1 MQIISIL
8 LKTVV
13 ITIKNITNN
22 VKYSIMLT
30 IENVNKIYKKN
41 SSLFKKEEDFVALN
55 NISFNLEQNKVLS
68 IIGESGS
75 GKTTLAKII
84 CALLPFDNGMVK
96 INNKNISDYTKQELS
111 NTVQM
116 IFQNPYASFN
126 PKLTIGYSLKEAV
139 DNSIKDKKNFI
150 KEKLALVD
158 MNDDIFDKFPHQFS
172 GGQRQRIAIARA
184 LLKEPKLL
192 IADEPFASLDVINQS
207 LIMDIFYKIKKEQKT
222 NIIFI
227 THDISAAFKISDK
240 ILILQTGNM
249 VKYGNLED
257 IKQDNNDYI
266 KELINATYLMG

>member
-1 MQIISIL
+1 M
-8 LKTVV
+8 LKV
-13 ITIKNITNN
+13 
-22 VKYSIMLT
+22 
-30 IENVNKIYKKN
+30 ENVTKIYKK
-41 SSLFKKEEDFVALN
+41 SASLFKKEEDFVALN
-55 NISFNLEQNKVLS
+55 KVSFSLEQNKVLS

-84 CALLPFDNGMVK
+84 CSLLSYDGGK
-96 INNKNISDYTKQELS
+96 IEINNKNISDYTKQELS

-126 PKLTIGYSLKEAV
+126 PKLTIGYSLFEAV
-139 DNSIKDKKNFI
+139 NENIKNKKDFI

-158 MNDDIFDKFPHQFS
+158 MEEDVFDKFPHQFS

-184 LLKEPKLL
+184 LLKEPKIL

-227 THDISAAFKISDK
+227 THDISSAFKISDK
-240 ILILQTGNM
+240 ILILQNGNM
-249 VKYGNLED
+249 VKYGNIED
-257 IKQDNNDYI
+257 IKSDKTNEYI
-266 KELINATYLMG
+266 NELINATYLMD

>member
-1 MQIISIL
+1 
-8 LKTVV
+8 
-13 ITIKNITNN
+13 
-22 VKYSIMLT
+22 MLT
-30 IENVNKIYKKN
+30 VENVTKIYKKS
-41 SSLFKKEEDFVALN
+41 SSLFKKGENFIALN
-55 NISFNLEQNKVLS
+55 NVSFKLEQNKVLS
-68 IIGESGS
+68 VIGESGS

-84 CALLPFDNGMVK
+84 CALLPYDNGK
-96 INNKNISDYTKQELS
+96 IEINNKNISDYTKQELS

-139 DNSIKDKKNFI
+139 DDNIKDKKSFI

-158 MNDDIFDKFPHQFS
+158 MDDDIFDKFPHQFS

-227 THDISAAFKISDK
+227 THDIFTAFKISDK
-240 ILILQTGNM
+240 ILILQNGNM
-249 VKYGNLED
+249 VKYGNIED
-257 IKQDNNDYI
+257 IKKDNNEYI
-266 KELINATYLMG
+266 KELINATYLME

>member
-1 MQIISIL
+1 M
-8 LKTVV
+8 LKV
-13 ITIKNITNN
+13 
-22 VKYSIMLT
+22 
-30 IENVNKIYKKN
+30 ENVTKIYKK
-41 SSLFKKEEDFVALN
+41 SASLFKKEEDFKALN
-55 NISFNLEQNKVLS
+55 NVSFELEEHKVLS

-84 CALLPFDNGMVK
+84 CSLLPCDDGK
-96 INNKNISDYTKQELS
+96 IEINNKNILDYTKQELS

-126 PKLTIGYSLKEAV
+126 PKLTIGYSLFEAV
-139 DNSIKDKKNFI
+139 NENIKNKKDFI

-158 MNDDIFDKFPHQFS
+158 MEDDVLDKFPHQFS

-184 LLKEPKLL
+184 LLKEPKIL

-227 THDISAAFKISDK
+227 THDISSAFKISDK
-240 ILILQTGNM
+240 ILILQNGNM
-249 VKYGNLED
+249 VKYGNIED
-257 IKQDNNDYI
+257 IKSDKTNGYI
-266 KELINATYLMG
+266 NELINATYLME

>member
-1 MQIISIL
+1 
-8 LKTVV
+8 
-13 ITIKNITNN
+13 
-22 VKYSIMLT
+22 MLT
-30 IENVNKIYKKN
+30 VENVTKVYKKS
-41 SSLFKKEEDFVALN
+41 SSLFTKGENFVALN
-55 NISFNLEQNKVLS
+55 NVSFNLEQNKVLS
-68 IIGESGS
+68 VIGESGS

-84 CALLPFDNGMVK
+84 CALLPYDNGK
-96 INNKNISDYTKQELS
+96 IEINNKNISDYTKQELS

-139 DNSIKDKKNFI
+139 DDNIKDKKSFI

-240 ILILQTGNM
+240 ILILQNGNM
-249 VKYGNLED
+249 VKYGTIED
-257 IKQDNNDYI
+257 IKKDNNEYI
-266 KELINATYLMG
+266 KELINATYLME

>member
-1 MQIISIL
+1 
-8 LKTVV
+8 
-13 ITIKNITNN
+13 
-22 VKYSIMLT
+22 MLT
-30 IENVNKIYKKN
+30 VENVTKIYKK
-41 SSLFKKEEDFVALN
+41 SSSFFKKEKDFIALN
-55 NISFNLEQNKVLS
+55 NISFKLKKDNVLS

-84 CALLPFDNGMVK
+84 CSLLSYDNGK
-96 INNKNISDYTKQELS
+96 IEINNKNILDYTKQELS

-139 DNSIKDKKNFI
+139 DNKIADKKNFI

-158 MNDDIFDKFPHQFS
+158 MADDIFDKYPHQFS

-184 LLKEPKLL
+184 LLKEPKIL

-227 THDISAAFKISDK
+227 THDISSAFKISDK
-240 ILILQTGNM
+240 ILILQNGNM
-249 VKYGNLED
+249 IKYED
-257 IKQDNNDYI
+257 VDNIRKEKNNYYV
-266 KELINATYLMG
+266 KELINATYLMN

>member
-1 MQIISIL
+1 M
-8 LKTVV
+8 LKV
-13 ITIKNITNN
+13 
-22 VKYSIMLT
+22 
-30 IENVNKIYKKN
+30 ENVTKIYKKS
-41 SSLFKKEEDFVALN
+41 SSLFQKEEDFVALN

-84 CALLPFDNGMVK
+84 CSLLPYDDGK
-96 INNKNISDYTKQELS
+96 IEINNKNISDYTKQELS

-126 PKLTIGYSLKEAV
+126 PKLTIGYSLMEAV
-139 DNSIKDKKNFI
+139 DDNIKEKKSFI
-150 KEKLALVD
+150 KGKLALVD
-158 MNDDIFDKFPHQFS
+158 MEEDILDKFPHQFS

-184 LLKEPKLL
+184 LLKNPEIL

-240 ILILQTGNM
+240 ILILQNGNM
-249 VKYGNLED
+249 VKYGNIED
-257 IKQDNNDYI
+257 IKKDDNDYI
-266 KELINATYLMG
+266 KELINATYLME

>member
-1 MQIISIL
+1 M
-8 LKTVV
+8 LKV
-13 ITIKNITNN
+13 
-22 VKYSIMLT
+22 
-30 IENVNKIYKKN
+30 ENVTKIYKK
-41 SSLFKKEEDFVALN
+41 SASLFKKEEDFVALN
-55 NISFNLEQNKVLS
+55 KVSFELEQNKVLS

-84 CALLPFDNGMVK
+84 CSLLPYDGGK
-96 INNKNISDYTKQELS
+96 IEINNKNISDYTKQELS

-126 PKLTIGYSLKEAV
+126 PKLTIGYSLFEAV
-139 DNSIKDKKNFI
+139 NENIKNKKDFI

-158 MNDDIFDKFPHQFS
+158 MEEDVFDKFPHQFS

-184 LLKEPKLL
+184 LLKEPKIL

-227 THDISAAFKISDK
+227 THDISSAFKISDK
-240 ILILQTGNM
+240 ILILQNGNM
-249 VKYGNLED
+249 VKYGNIED
-257 IKQDNNDYI
+257 IKSDKTNEYI
-266 KELINATYLMG
+266 NELINATYLMD

>member
-8 LKTVV
+8 LKIVV

-30 IENVNKIYKKN
+30 IENVTKIYKKN

-96 INNKNISDYTKQELS
+96 INNKNILDYTKQELS

-126 PKLTIGYSLKEAV
+126 PKLTIGYSLFEAV
-139 DNSIKDKKNFI
+139 DDKIKNKKEFVS
-150 KEKLALVD
+150 EKLALVD
-158 MNDDIFDKFPHQFS
+158 MDTDILDKFPHQFS

-184 LLKEPKLL
+184 LLKSPKIL

-249 VKYGNLED
+249 VKYGNIED

>member
-1 MQIISIL
+1 
-8 LKTVV
+8 
-13 ITIKNITNN
+13 
-22 VKYSIMLT
+22 MLT
-30 IENVNKIYKKN
+30 VENVTKVYKKS
-41 SSLFKKEEDFVALN
+41 SSLFKKGENFVALN
-55 NISFNLEQNKVLS
+55 NVSFNLEQNKVLS
-68 IIGESGS
+68 VIGESGS

-84 CALLPFDNGMVK
+84 CALLPYDNGK
-96 INNKNISDYTKQELS
+96 IEINNKNISDYTKQELS

-139 DNSIKDKKNFI
+139 DDNIKDKKSFI

-240 ILILQTGNM
+240 ILILQNGNM
-249 VKYGNLED
+249 VKYGTIED
-257 IKQDNNDYI
+257 IKKDNNEYI
-266 KELINATYLMG
+266 KELINATYLME

>member
-1 MQIISIL
+1 
-8 LKTVV
+8 
-13 ITIKNITNN
+13 
-22 VKYSIMLT
+22 MLT
-30 IENVNKIYKKN
+30 IENVTKVYKKS
-41 SSLFKKEEDFVALN
+41 SSLFKKGENFVALN
-55 NISFNLEQNKVLS
+55 NVSFNLEQNKVLS

-84 CALLPFDNGMVK
+84 CALLPYDKGK
-96 INNKNISDYTKQELS
+96 IEINNKNISDYTKQELS

-139 DNSIKDKKNFI
+139 DDNIKDKKSFI

-240 ILILQTGNM
+240 ILILQNGNM
-249 VKYGNLED
+249 VKYGTIED
-257 IKQDNNDYI
+257 IKKDNNEYI
-266 KELINATYLMG
+266 KELINATYLME

>member
-1 MQIISIL
+1 
-8 LKTVV
+8 
-13 ITIKNITNN
+13 
-22 VKYSIMLT
+22 MLT
-30 IENVNKIYKKN
+30 VEKVTKIYKKS
-41 SSLFKKEEDFVALN
+41 SSLFKKGENFVALN
-55 NISFNLEQNKVLS
+55 NVSFNLEQNKVLS

-84 CALLPFDNGMVK
+84 CSLLPYDNGK
-96 INNKNISDYTKQELS
+96 IEINNKNISDYTKQELS

-240 ILILQTGNM
+240 ILILQNGNM
-249 VKYGNLED
+249 VKYGTIED
-257 IKQDNNDYI
+257 IKKDNNEYI
-266 KELINATYLMG
+266 KELINATYLME

>member
-1 MQIISIL
+1 ML
-8 LKTVV
+8 TL
-13 ITIKNITNN
+13 KNIT
-22 VKYSIMLT
+22 
-30 IENVNKIYKKN
+30 KIYRKR
-41 SSLFKKEEDFVALN
+41 SSFFNKDEDFKALN
-55 NISFNLEQNKVLS
+55 NISFELEENKVLS

-84 CALLPFDNGMVK
+84 CALLPFDNGIIE
-96 INNKNISDYTKQELS
+96 INNKKISDYTRQSLS

-126 PKLTIGYSLKEAV
+126 PKLTIGYSLTEAV
-139 DNSIKDKKNFI
+139 DVNIKDKKTFI

-158 MNDDIFDKFPHQFS
+158 MEEDVFDKFPHQFS

-184 LLKEPKLL
+184 LLKSPKIL

-227 THDISAAFKISDK
+227 THDISSAFKISDK
-240 ILILQTGNM
+240 ILILQNGNM
-249 VKYGNLED
+249 VKYGNIED
-257 IKQDNNDYI
+257 IKKENNAYI
-266 KELINATYLMG
+266 KELINATYLME

>member
-1 MQIISIL
+1 
-8 LKTVV
+8 
-13 ITIKNITNN
+13 
-22 VKYSIMLT
+22 MLT
-30 IENVNKIYKKN
+30 VENVTKVYKKS
-41 SSLFKKEEDFVALN
+41 SSLFKKGENFVALN
-55 NISFNLEQNKVLS
+55 NVSFNLEQNKVLS
-68 IIGESGS
+68 VIGESGS

-84 CALLPFDNGMVK
+84 CALLPYDNGK
-96 INNKNISDYTKQELS
+96 IEINNKNISDYTKQELS

-126 PKLTIGYSLKEAV
+126 PKLTIGYSLKEVV

-240 ILILQTGNM
+240 ILILQNGNM
-249 VKYGNLED
+249 VKYGTIED
-257 IKQDNNDYI
+257 IKKDNNEYI
-266 KELINATYLMG
+266 KELINATYLME

>member
-1 MQIISIL
+1 ML
-8 LKTVV
+8 AVE
-13 ITIKNITNN
+13 NIT
-22 VKYSIMLT
+22 
-30 IENVNKIYKKN
+30 KIYKKG

-55 NISFNLEQNKVLS
+55 NVSFKLEQNKVLS

-84 CALLPFDNGMVK
+84 CALLPFDNGIVK
-96 INNKNISDYTKQELS
+96 INNKNILDYTKQELS

-126 PKLTIGYSLKEAV
+126 PKLTIGYSLFEAV
-139 DNSIKDKKNFI
+139 DGKIKNKKEFVS
-150 KEKLALVD
+150 EKLALVD
-158 MNDDIFDKFPHQFS
+158 MDTDILDKFPHQFS

-184 LLKEPKLL
+184 LLKSPKIL

-240 ILILQTGNM
+240 ILILQNGNM
-249 VKYGNLED
+249 VKYENIED

-266 KELINATYLMG
+266 TELINATYLME

>member
-1 MQIISIL
+1 ML
-8 LKTVV
+8 AVE
-13 ITIKNITNN
+13 NIT
-22 VKYSIMLT
+22 
-30 IENVNKIYKKN
+30 KIYKKG

-55 NISFNLEQNKVLS
+55 NVSFKLEQNKVLS

-84 CALLPFDNGMVK
+84 CALLPFDNGIVK
-96 INNKNISDYTKQELS
+96 INNKNILDYTKQELS

-126 PKLTIGYSLKEAV
+126 PKLTIGYSLFEAV
-139 DNSIKDKKNFI
+139 DGKIKNKKEFVS
-150 KEKLALVD
+150 EKLALVD
-158 MNDDIFDKFPHQFS
+158 MDTDILDKFPHQFS

-184 LLKEPKLL
+184 LLKTPKIL

-240 ILILQTGNM
+240 ILILQNGNM
-249 VKYGNLED
+249 VKYENIED

-266 KELINATYLMG
+266 TELINATYLME

>member
-1 MQIISIL
+1 
-8 LKTVV
+8 
-13 ITIKNITNN
+13 
-22 VKYSIMLT
+22 MLT
-30 IENVNKIYKKN
+30 VENVTKIYKK
-41 SSLFKKEEDFVALN
+41 SSSFFKKEKDFIALN
-55 NISFNLEQNKVLS
+55 NISFKLKKDNVLS

-84 CALLPFDNGMVK
+84 CSLLSYDNGK
-96 INNKNISDYTKQELS
+96 IEINNKNILDYTKQELS

-139 DNSIKDKKNFI
+139 DNKIADKKNFI

-158 MNDDIFDKFPHQFS
+158 MADDIFDKYPHQFS
-172 GGQRQRIAIARA
+172 SGQRQRIAIARA
-184 LLKEPKLL
+184 LLKEPKIL

-227 THDISAAFKISDK
+227 THDISSAFKISDK
-240 ILILQTGNM
+240 ILILQNGNM
-249 VKYGNLED
+249 IKYED
-257 IKQDNNDYI
+257 VDNIRKEKNNYYV
-266 KELINATYLMG
+266 KELINATYLMN

>member
-1 MQIISIL
+1 
-8 LKTVV
+8 
-13 ITIKNITNN
+13 
-22 VKYSIMLT
+22 ML
-30 IENVNKIYKKN
+30 IVENVTKVYKKD
-41 SSLFKKEEDFVALN
+41 STLFKKEEDFVALN
-55 NISFNLEQNKVLS
+55 KISFKLEKNKVLS

-84 CALLPFDNGMVK
+84 CALLPYDDGK
-96 INNKNISDYTKQELS
+96 IEINNKNILNYTKQELS

-126 PKLTIGYSLKEAV
+126 PKLTIGYSLTEAV
-139 DNSIKDKKNFI
+139 DVNIKDKKIFI

-158 MNDDIFDKFPHQFS
+158 MQDDILDKFPHQFS

-184 LLKEPKLL
+184 LLKEPEIL

-227 THDISAAFKISDK
+227 THDISSAFKISDK
-240 ILILQTGNM
+240 ILILQNGNM
-249 VKYGNLED
+249 VKYENVED
-257 IKQDNNDYI
+257 IKNDNSNEYI
-266 KELINATYLMG
+266 NELINATYLMD

>member
-1 MQIISIL
+1 M
-8 LKTVV
+8 LKV
-13 ITIKNITNN
+13 
-22 VKYSIMLT
+22 
-30 IENVNKIYKKN
+30 ENVTKIYKK
-41 SSLFKKEEDFVALN
+41 SASLFKKEEDFIALN
-55 NISFNLEQNKVLS
+55 KVSFNLEQNKVLS

-84 CALLPFDNGMVK
+84 CSLLPCDDGK
-96 INNKNISDYTKQELS
+96 IEINNKNILDYTKQELS

-126 PKLTIGYSLKEAV
+126 PKLTIGYSLFEAV
-139 DNSIKDKKNFI
+139 NENIKNKKDFI

-158 MNDDIFDKFPHQFS
+158 MEDDVLDKFPHQFS

-184 LLKEPKLL
+184 LLKEPKIL

-227 THDISAAFKISDK
+227 THDISSAFKISDK
-240 ILILQTGNM
+240 ILILQNGNM
-249 VKYGNLED
+249 VKYGNIED
-257 IKQDNNDYI
+257 IKSDKTNEYI
-266 KELINATYLMG
+266 NELINATYLMD

>member
-1 MQIISIL
+1 ML
-8 LKTVV
+8 TVE
-13 ITIKNITNN
+13 NIT
-22 VKYSIMLT
+22 
-30 IENVNKIYKKN
+30 KIYKK
-41 SSLFKKEEDFVALN
+41 SSSGFKKEENFIALN
-55 NISFNLEQNKVLS
+55 KISFELEQNKVLS

-84 CALLPFDNGMVK
+84 CSLLPYDEGK
-96 INNKNISDYTKQELS
+96 IEINNKNILDYTKQELS

-126 PKLTIGYSLKEAV
+126 PKLTIGYSLTEALDKNV
-139 DNSIKDKKNFI
+139 KDKKSFI

-158 MNDDIFDKFPHQFS
+158 MSEDVFDKFPHQFS

-184 LLKEPKLL
+184 LLKEPEIL

-227 THDISAAFKISDK
+227 THDISSAFKISDK
-240 ILILQTGNM
+240 ILILQNGNM
-249 VKYGNLED
+249 VKYENVEN
-257 IKQDNNDYI
+257 IKKDKTNSYI
-266 KELINATYLMG
+266 NELINATYLMD